1 MILARSLLIPTS
13 TNSNQFRQTTHNPTQ
28 TMNKTSYLAALALCA
43 VSAASGLRAETNSVS
58 SGKETK
64 QPIPLE
70 APAPAFT
77 GTITAAYDS
86 MYNFRGIDWIP
97 NTGMF
102 DFTFAPCWHITAND
116 TLTVPLWFCVAVG
129 QTGNSAPFNGNPYT
143 ELDIPINYM
152 HTFGNFGLGCG
163 YTMYNYFNYGF
174 PKTGTSYVPGGTGI
188 QHEIN
193 VTANYTVKTGA
204 VAWTPSIT
212 YFYELGQAAPYNYAS
227 INAGSSF
234 LSPALAVAVPLYK
247 DIVSFNP
254 VTQYNISF
262 GYNVNNN
269 RNADG
274 TPTFQKVY
282 GFNNWQLV
290 APVTWKITQN
300 IALTGYAAYTYQPNL
315 MNSVSWT
322 ATPISKFYCGA
333 SVAYS
338 F

>member
-1 MILARSLLIPTS
+1 
-13 TNSNQFRQTTHNPTQ
+13 
-28 TMNKTSYLAALALCA
+28 MNMTKSLAAAALCA
-43 VSAASGLRAETNSVS
+43 VAAASGLQADTNSVS
-58 SGKETK
+58 SGKNTK
-64 QPIPLE
+64 QPIPVE

-77 GTITAAYDS
+77 GTLTAAYDS

-102 DFTFAPCWHITAND
+102 DFTFAPSWHITAND

-129 QTGNSAPFNGNPYT
+129 QSGNSAPYNGNPYT

-174 PKTGTSYVPGGTGI
+174 PKTGTQYSPGGTGI

-193 VTANYTVKTGA
+193 VTANYTVKTGS
-204 VAWTPSIT
+204 VAWTPSVT
-212 YFYELGQAAPYNYAS
+212 YYYELGQAAPYSYAS

-234 LSPALAVAVPLYK
+234 LSPALAAAVPLYK

-254 VTQYNISF
+254 VTQYNLSF
-262 GYNVNNN
+262 GYNINT
-269 RNADG
+269 AG
-274 TPTFQKVY
+274 QKVF
-282 GFNNWQLV
+282 GFNNWQIV
-290 APVTWKITQN
+290 APVTWKITKN
-300 IALTGYAAYTYQPNL
+300 VSFTAYAAYTYQPDL
-315 MNSVSWT
+315 MNSVSLT
-322 ATPISKFYCGA
+322 QTPISKFYCGA
-333 SVAYS
+333 SVGYS